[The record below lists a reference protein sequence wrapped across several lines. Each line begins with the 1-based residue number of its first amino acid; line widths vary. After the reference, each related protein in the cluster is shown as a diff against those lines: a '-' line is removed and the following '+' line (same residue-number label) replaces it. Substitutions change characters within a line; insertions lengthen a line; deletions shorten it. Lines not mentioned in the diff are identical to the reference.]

1 MFGLL
6 EETVAGLPNKA
17 LWCLSVCL
25 SVLVDGF
32 AVVAVL
38 IAICSAARWTGGGG
52 GGWYPWNVILVLGN
66 WFENHIDEL
75 EMLIVVADGDDINAE
90 SFLRMY
96 C

>member
-1 MFGLL
+1 MNG
-6 EETVAGLPNKA
+6 E
-17 LWCLSVCL
+17 
-25 SVLVDGF
+25 
-32 AVVAVL
+32 
-38 IAICSAARWTGGGG
+38 GGGLISLKS
-52 GGWYPWNVILVLGN
+52 NCSIGN